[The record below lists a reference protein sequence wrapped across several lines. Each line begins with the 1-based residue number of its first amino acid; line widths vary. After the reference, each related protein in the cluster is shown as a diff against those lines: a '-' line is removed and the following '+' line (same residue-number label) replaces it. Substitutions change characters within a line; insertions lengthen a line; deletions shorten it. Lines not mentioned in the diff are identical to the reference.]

1 MTGAMT
7 GSRQAVIETGP
18 LAPGALEAAATFYE
32 RFSGAVAHAIADGA
46 GSVVLV
52 LPAAPYDHADW
63 RRAAAR
69 DMARLHAPVRVNVV
83 GGDDPRARVATTEY
97 LAMAEAVTGQ
107 YLPLEAGS
115 NESAPGQGEG
125 S

>member
-1 MTGAMT
+1 MTGAVS
-7 GSRQAVIETGP
+7 GLRQAVIETGP

-46 GSVVLV
+46 ASVVLI
-52 LPAAPYDHADW
+52 LPTGPYDHADW

-69 DMARLHAPVRVNVV
+69 DMARLHAPVRVNVI
-83 GGDDPRARVATTEY
+83 GGDDPRARAATTEY

-107 YLPLEAGS
+107 YLPLEAGGS
-115 NESAPGQGEG
+115 EITLEQGEG